1 MKKNFFRRSLSVFLL
16 LCLCGSLLV
25 ANVSAHERYYT
36 GSSPNYIGISLVWN
50 ERSAGKAYLKADGHL
65 LNSFYSGYYKTA
77 VNAWPNASN
86 CVKVTFTDFDHSN
99 LNLATGTTNFWKS
112 MFGNLVNNVHGY
124 CESISTDGY
133 TISNATVAKNCSGKI
148 RYATAYYTP
157 YTSNFDGNTTY
168 VKKVMVHEIGHA
180 LGLGHP
186 DGEYYPT
193 NADSVMTSHRTS
205 YWTPQAHDKTD
216 LNNKY

>member
-1 MKKNFFRRSLSVFLL
+1 MKKIFRRSLSVFLL
-16 LCLCGSLLV
+16 LCLCGSLLA
-25 ANVSAHERYYT
+25 ANVSAHEIYYT
-36 GSSPNYIGISLVWN
+36 GSFPNYTGISLVWN

-77 VNAWPNASN
+77 ANAWPNASS

-112 MFGNLVNNVHGY
+112 MFGNLVNNVYGY

-133 TISNATVAKNCSGKI
+133 TISNATVAKNCSRKI

-193 NADSVMTSHRTS
+193 NAASVMTSSRTS